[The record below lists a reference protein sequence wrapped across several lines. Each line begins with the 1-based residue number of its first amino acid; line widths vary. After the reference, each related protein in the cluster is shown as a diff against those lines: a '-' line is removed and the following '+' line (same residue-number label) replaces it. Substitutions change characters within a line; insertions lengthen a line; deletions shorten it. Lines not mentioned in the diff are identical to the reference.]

1 MGGLRPL
8 TPDGLPMIGRS
19 RRVDNLIL
27 ATGHGHMGI
36 SLSAVTGEAVAK
48 IAGGEAPD
56 FDPTPVL
63 PERFQHA

>member
-1 MGGLRPL
+1 MV
-8 TPDGLPMIGRS
+8 GRS
-19 RRVDNLIL
+19 PRVDNLIL

-56 FDPTPVL
+56 FDPAPVL
-63 PERFQHA
+63 PGRFQHA